1 MTRPRT
7 MPPTI
12 EFTRHGQT
20 TANVDGCLA
29 GSSEV
34 ALTEL
39 GGAQARELGQS
50 LLARGLEYDT
60 IITSPLTRAIGTA
73 AIVADTLGMDTS
85 RIVIVDEL
93 RERDGGNFEGG
104 SLDEFY
110 KARDIE
116 VVAHGGEGLS
126 AFACRLL
133 GASEKVREIHDHKK
147 SGRTLVVAHAEVKR
161 MLDTL
166 ALGLP
171 PHIMPGLPKPA
182 NTALY
187 DFPSIVEGTRIR
199 EGYSVLKGE
208 VGRKIAPRDRFV
220 LVDLYDA
227 RGEVTEMMEVPRDNI
242 HSLELLGRP
251 LRRGDRVVAA
261 LDRTGNQGNNEL
273 APLPP
278 VSRSRWFDRIAS

>member
-1 MTRPRT
+1 
-7 MPPTI
+7 
-12 EFTRHGQT
+12 
-20 TANVDGCLA
+20 
-29 GSSEV
+29 
-34 ALTEL
+34 
-39 GGAQARELGQS
+39 
-50 LLARGLEYDT
+50 
-60 IITSPLTRAIGTA
+60 
-73 AIVADTLGMDTS
+73 MDTGK
-85 RIVIVDEL
+85 IVIVDEL

-133 GASEKVREIHDHKK
+133 AANEKVREIHDSKK
-147 SGRTLVVAHAEVKR
+147 SSRTLVVAHAEVKR
-161 MLDTL
+161 MLDAL

-187 DFPSIVEGTRIR
+187 NFPSILEGTRIR
-199 EGYSVLKGE
+199 EDYSMLMGE
-208 VGRKIAPRDRFV
+208 IGQKIASRDRSV
-220 LVDLYDA
+220 LVDLYDT
-227 RGEVTEMMEVPRDNI
+227 RGEVTELMYVPRDNI
-242 HSLELLGRP
+242 RSLELLGRP
-251 LRRGDRVVAA
+251 LRKGDRVVVA